1 MQILNRIVQHSG
13 AQGAEPFTPEMVA
26 SVQGYDGS
34 YSANTTAED
43 SETVLKLRHAF
54 DKPMRDLDSL
64 LTLYNI
70 DEFFSGL
77 APEIS

>member
-1 MQILNRIVQHSG
+1 
-13 AQGAEPFTPEMVA
+13 MVA

-34 YSANTTAED
+34 YSAETTPEE

-54 DKPMRDLDSL
+54 DKPMRDLDHL
-64 LTLYNI
+64 LTLYNL

-77 APEIS
+77 EPEIA